1 MKNISMRS
9 MDKVD
14 DALASDD
21 IDREDPMEQPS
32 EEKKFQ
38 QQINMTHN
46 NILSPVEE
54 INTEMSDTL
63 GAAGAKTGL
72 ITSSFKPVTDFAAT
86 AKTDAMRDAMSQQ
99 MRQVNNQSDVFNPF
113 RSQIDQEMEEEQKIS
128 QSQSSIDFKH

>member
-38 QQINMTHN
+38 Q
-46 NILSPVEE
+46 
-54 INTEMSDTL
+54 
-63 GAAGAKTGL
+63 
-72 ITSSFKPVTDFAAT
+72 
-86 AKTDAMRDAMSQQ
+86 
-99 MRQVNNQSDVFNPF
+99 
-113 RSQIDQEMEEEQKIS
+113 
-128 QSQSSIDFKH
+128 